1 MAIILVLLTSFNDIF
16 CAGDA
21 DLVIMVT
28 WVTMLY
34 ENIGTAAGG
43 RPIYVEKS
51 SMASV
56 ITSLRFYGVP
66 VLKDLD
72 NDGESSRLAAARL
85 CCGGSGYRE
94 ENGSIVEAATR
105 SPATFSHNSD

>member
-1 MAIILVLLTSFNDIF
+1 M

-21 DLVIMVT
+21 DLVVMVT

-43 RPIYVEKS
+43 RPIYIEKS

-72 NDGESSRLAAARL
+72 NDGESSRLAAKPW
-85 CCGGSGYRE
+85 CCNGSGYTE
-94 ENGSIVEAATR
+94 KNAYI
-105 SPATFSHNSD
+105 